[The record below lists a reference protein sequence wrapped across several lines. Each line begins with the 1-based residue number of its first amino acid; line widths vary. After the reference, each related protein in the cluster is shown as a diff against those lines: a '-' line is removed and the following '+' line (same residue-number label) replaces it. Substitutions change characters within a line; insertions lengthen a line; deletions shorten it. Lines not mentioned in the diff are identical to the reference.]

1 MKYDIKYEETN
12 SRSPDTWTDSTRV
25 ESRDEQLGSTR
36 RGLKGRHIQ
45 LIALGMAQLLAPVS
59 RHHVDTLKGL

>member
-1 MKYDIKYEETN
+1 MKYDIKYEETDP
-12 SRSPDTWTDSTRV
+12 RSPDTWTDSIRV

-45 LIALGMAQLLAPVS
+45 LIALGMTRLLAPVL
-59 RHHVDTLKGL
+59 RHHIDIANKR